1 MKDNFD
7 YALQKVLK
15 HEGGFVDHPADPGG
29 ATNKGITMYTYQQFL
44 EHTVDPNAQATVDDL
59 ANIPD
64 DDVYE
69 IYKTMYWDKIWGD
82 KLPDGLDFA
91 MFDFAVNSGPAR
103 AVKELQKNFFGCTT
117 DGIMG
122 SQTFGKIDETINF
135 VHPGTWQ
142 TKENSLGRKLRPEED
157 AEFRIDQKILSVE
170 KLIQSLTDNRVKFLR
185 TLKHYD
191 HFGRGWERRCDKTN
205 RDAINICENISAKAI
220 NS

>member
-1 MKDNFD
+1 
-7 YALQKVLK
+7 
-15 HEGGFVDHPADPGG
+15 
-29 ATNKGITMYTYQQFL
+29 MYTYQQFL
-44 EHTVDPNAQATVDDL
+44 EHAVDPNAQATVDDL

-69 IYKTMYWDKIWGD
+69 IYKTMYWDKVWGD

-122 SQTFGKIDETINF
+122 SQTFGKIEETINF